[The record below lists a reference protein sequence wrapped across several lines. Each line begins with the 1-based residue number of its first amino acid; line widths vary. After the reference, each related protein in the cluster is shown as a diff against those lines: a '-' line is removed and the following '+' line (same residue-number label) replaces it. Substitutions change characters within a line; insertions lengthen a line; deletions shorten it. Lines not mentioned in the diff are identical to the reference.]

1 MHHLSPDV
9 LYRGSD
15 SELLL
20 LLSPPA
26 GFRVWLGSS
35 QSRSLSTP
43 PFAPSILPQ
52 GTGGIFRAPP
62 PALTTAAQ
70 KKKKKNLS
78 PLETLLH
85 PNEAILWG
93 FVMVSRPPFPLRE
106 NLFILCESS
115 FPSFTRTF
123 IFFRWNTAQ
132 VFLSLVSFHIPQ
144 ISFKRRVA
152 SFLLSWKT
160 RVLLR
165 FMWTLIWMRSDT
177 CWLVE
182 INQPL
187 ISIPGHYNIWRCC
200 LAYWGSIGLLR
211 SYETALR
218 GKDMSFMLLLVTD
231 QQAAASSSHSNIWH
245 IFFQQF
251 KRTLW
256 RKSEIDCDIGV
267 VLDLNFSVSFDSDFV
282 QLTEN

>member
-1 MHHLSPDV
+1 MSCIGAQIQSSSSCFPLLQVSEFDWGPHSLARSPHPLSLHLSCPKAPEVFLEHHLPPSPQQ
-9 LYRGSD
+9 L
-15 SELLL
+15 
-20 LLSPPA
+20 
-26 GFRVWLGSS
+26 
-35 QSRSLSTP
+35 
-43 PFAPSILPQ
+43 
-52 GTGGIFRAPP
+52 
-62 PALTTAAQ
+62 

-93 FVMVSRPPFPLRE
+93 FVMVRRPPFPLRE